1 MLTRTNMSI
10 QVHAVLEGR
19 APVIP
24 LMHAILV
31 GLGEGG
37 IMVKSCDSDRELAHR
52 VERAWA
58 CVNDLLNELRK
69 CCASGPIST
78 KASDL
83 LGGGYFSG
91 QKQPEKTL
99 GKGLVATRRLGKQLL
114 ALRDTLA
121 TEADTLLC
129 HECSI
134 DVEKISQIAY

>member
-1 MLTRTNMSI
+1 MSI

-24 LMHAILV
+24 LMHTILV

-37 IMVKSCDSDRELAHR
+37 IVVKSCDSDRELAHR
-52 VERAWA
+52 VEGAWT
-58 CVNDLLNELRK
+58 CVNDLLDELRK

-99 GKGLVATRRLGKQLL
+99 RKGLVAARCLGKQLL
-114 ALRDTLA
+114 ALRDALA

-129 HECSI
+129 QKCSI
-134 DVEKISQIAY
+134 GVEKISRASY